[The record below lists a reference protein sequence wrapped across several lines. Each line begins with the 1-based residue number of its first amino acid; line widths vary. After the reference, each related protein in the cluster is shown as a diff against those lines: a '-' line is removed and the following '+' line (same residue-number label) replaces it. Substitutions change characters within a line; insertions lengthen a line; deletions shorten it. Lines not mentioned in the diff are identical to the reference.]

1 MIINMNKNFYPINS
15 QEETICTTI
24 KEMNKSNEIKKF
36 VENIKIHLLISFLC
50 NTTK

>member
-1 MIINMNKNFYPINS
+1 MIINMNKNFYPINL

-36 VENIKIHLLISFLC
+36 VENIKIHLLISFLY